1 MIIISKSIKEISK
14 EMFMIKNKIEQ
25 LKRKEKRKV
34 DSKRKNER
42 DNLKRMEARK

>member
-1 MIIISKSIKEISK
+1 MIIISKSIKEMSK